1 MRLAICPA
9 LIYKKVIRLTSFFDL
24 NLDPACMYV
33 PFIIEL
39 RILTKPT
46 RHPQSMKSDM
56 NRRIS
61 PTPQSSM
68 LVSSKRNSPSER
80 NKDFVLIAVNLQIL
94 KGKLTTWNRF
104 GNVSALLDQGSVFV
118 IWIINC
124 PSLEN
129 TGIELK

>member
-1 MRLAICPA
+1 
-9 LIYKKVIRLTSFFDL
+9 
-24 NLDPACMYV
+24 
-33 PFIIEL
+33 
-39 RILTKPT
+39 
-46 RHPQSMKSDM
+46 MKRDM
-56 NRRIS
+56 KRRIS
-61 PTPQSSM
+61 PTPQSSK